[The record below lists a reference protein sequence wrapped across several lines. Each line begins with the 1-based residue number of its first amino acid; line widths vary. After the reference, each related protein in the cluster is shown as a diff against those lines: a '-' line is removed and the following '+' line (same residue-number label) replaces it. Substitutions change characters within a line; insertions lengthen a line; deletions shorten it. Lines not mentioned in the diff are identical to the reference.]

1 MGEDVLPSVLRSS
14 FQAMPLDLLAVA
26 IVLAG
31 TVAGSA
37 VDLRT
42 RRVPNALTFSLAAAG
57 LVLAAMG
64 FTRVGLPSACAGLL
78 VGLVLML
85 PGYVLGATGGG
96 DVKLLAATGT
106 LLGPVGIVW
115 AFLLTLIAG
124 GAIALA
130 VAAHRN
136 SVFLTLHRTVE
147 LVRTAGANVEDIE
160 RAGAGNRFAYAP
172 AIAIGA
178 TLAAVLA

>member
-1 MGEDVLPSVLRSS
+1 MGDY
-14 FQAMPLDLLAVA
+14 FAIAV
-26 IVLAG
+26 VVAG
-31 TVAGSA
+31 TTAGSA

-64 FTRVGLPSACAGLL
+64 FTRVGLPAACAGLL
-78 VGLVLML
+78 LGLVLML

-106 LLGPVGIVW
+106 LLGPSGIVW
-115 AFLLTLIAG
+115 AFVYTLIAG
-124 GAIALA
+124 GAMALA
-130 VAAHRN
+130 VAACRH
-136 SVFLTLHRTVE
+136 SVLLTLHRTVE
-147 LVRTAGANVEDIE
+147 LVRTAGANAAEIE
-160 RAGAGNRFAYAP
+160 GAGARNRFAYAP
-172 AIAIGA
+172 AIAVGA

>member
-1 MGEDVLPSVLRSS
+1 MDFL
-14 FQAMPLDLLAVA
+14 ALAV
-26 IVLAG
+26 VLVG
-31 TVAGSA
+31 TVVGSA

-57 LVLAAMG
+57 LVLGAMG
-64 FTRVGLPSACAGLL
+64 FTRVGLPAACAGLFL
-78 VGLVLML
+78 GLVLML

-106 LLGPVGIVW
+106 LLGPAGIVW
-115 AFLLTLIAG
+115 AFVYTLIAG

-130 VAAHRN
+130 VAAYRN
-136 SVFLTLHRTVE
+136 RFFLTVHRTVE
-147 LVRTAGANVEDIE
+147 LVKTVGANVAVIE
-160 RAGAGNRFAYAP
+160 GAGAGNRFAYAP

-178 TLAAVLA
+178 TIAAVLA

>member
-1 MGEDVLPSVLRSS
+1 MPVDVL
-14 FQAMPLDLLAVA
+14 AIAV
-26 IVLAG
+26 VLAG
-31 TVAGSA
+31 TLAGSA

-64 FTRVGLPSACAGLL
+64 FTRVGLPAACTGLL
-78 VGLVLML
+78 LGLVLML

-106 LLGPVGIVW
+106 LLGPFGIVW
-115 AFLLTLIAG
+115 AFVYTLIAG

-130 VAAHRN
+130 VAAYRK
-136 SVFLTLHRTVE
+136 SVFLTVSRTVD
-147 LVRTAGANVEDIE
+147 LVRTAGANTSEIE
-160 RAGAGNRFAYAP
+160 GAGAGNRFAYAP